1 MHIRINN
8 LDDDSLIVADI
19 RTKVMVV
26 HMNKQSASC
35 SARPSM
41 PIAGQDG
48 KASPA
53 SLPGRRRNRRIAGWS
68 VALALCAALGIAG
81 CGKRD
86 GAVAPAGM
94 GGGAVEVAVETV
106 APQRIVEQTE
116 LSGRLSAQ
124 LVSDVRPQIGG
135 IVRKRLFTEGTDVK
149 AGQVLYEI
157 DPASYQAA
165 YDQARGTLA
174 KAEATLG
181 SARTKAARYAQ
192 LVKISAVSAQDNDDA
207 IAAMR
212 EAEADVL
219 ADRAALE
226 SARVNLGYTRI
237 TAPIAGRIG
246 ASSVTAGALVTA
258 DQTTALATIQAYDRM
273 YLDVT
278 RSSAEWL
285 RLRKAYASGRLQR
298 AGAGAVVR
306 LTMEDGT
313 PYPHDGVLQF
323 SGITVDQT
331 TGSVT
336 LRIVFPN
343 PEGELLPGMFVR
355 AQLDEGVDTNALLVP
370 QLAVTRASDGS
381 ASVWIVDATGHAK
394 QVVVHADNAYRDRWV
409 VSSGL
414 KAGDRVIV
422 DGLQKVQAGV
432 AVRVVTDGAAATSAA
447 PASGTPA
454 AKS

>member
-1 MHIRINN
+1 
-8 LDDDSLIVADI
+8 
-19 RTKVMVV
+19 
-26 HMNKQSASC
+26 MNKQSASC
-35 SARPSM
+35 SARSS
-41 PIAGQDG
+41 
-48 KASPA
+48 SPA
-53 SLPGRRRNRRIAGWS
+53 PLREPGWHRRIAGWS
-68 VALALCAALGIAG
+68 TALVVCASLGIAG

-86 GAVAPAGM
+86 GAAAPDGM
-94 GGGAVEVAVETV
+94 GAAALEVAVLTV

-116 LSGRLSAQ
+116 LSGRLSAL

-135 IVRKRLFTEGTDVK
+135 IVRKRLFTEGADVK
-149 AGQVLYEI
+149 AGQVLYQI

-174 KAEATLG
+174 KAEATLA

-192 LVKISAVSAQDNDDA
+192 LVRINAISAQDNDDA
-207 IAAMR
+207 IAAVR
-212 EAEADVL
+212 EDEADVL
-219 ADRAALE
+219 ADRASLE

-237 TAPIAGRIG
+237 TAPISGRIG
-246 ASSVTAGALVTA
+246 ASSVTEGALVTA
-258 DQTTALATIQAYDRM
+258 DQTTALATIHGYDRM

-285 RLRKAYASGRLQR
+285 RLRKAYASGRLQH
-298 AGAGAVVR
+298 AGDGALVR

-336 LRIVFPN
+336 LRIIFPN
-343 PEGELLPGMFVR
+343 PDGELLPGMFVR
-355 AQLDEGVDTNALLVP
+355 AQLDEGVDANALLVP
-370 QLAVTRASDGS
+370 QLAVTRTADGS
-381 ASVWIVDATGHAK
+381 ASVWIVDATGHAR
-394 QVVVHADNAYRDRWV
+394 QAAVRADNAYRDRWI

-422 DGLQKVQAGV
+422 DGLQKVQAGT
-432 AVRVVTDGAAATSAA
+432 AVRVVADASGATSAA

>member
-1 MHIRINN
+1 MRGPRQRRWITGG
-8 LDDDSLIVADI
+8 SIV
-19 RTKVMVV
+19 
-26 HMNKQSASC
+26 
-35 SARPSM
+35 
-41 PIAGQDG
+41 
-48 KASPA
+48 
-53 SLPGRRRNRRIAGWS
+53 
-68 VALALCAALGIAG
+68 LALCASLGVSG

-86 GAVAPAGM
+86 GAVAAAT
-94 GGGAVEVAVETV
+94 AVEVSVETV
-106 APQRIVEQTE
+106 APQQIVEQTE
-116 LSGRLSAQ
+116 LSGRLSAL

-149 AGQVLYEI
+149 AGQVLYQI

-174 KAEATLG
+174 KAEATLA
-181 SARTKAARYAQ
+181 SARTKATRYSQ
-192 LVKISAVSAQDNDDA
+192 LVKINAVSAQDNDDA
-207 IAAMR
+207 IAAVN
-212 EAEADVL
+212 EEEADVL
-219 ADRAALE
+219 ADRASLE
-226 SARVNLGYTRI
+226 SARVNLNYTRI
-237 TAPIAGRIG
+237 TAPISGRIG
-246 ASSVTAGALVTA
+246 ASSVTEGALVTA
-258 DQTTALATIQAYDRM
+258 DQTTAMASIQAYGQM

-278 RSSAEWL
+278 RSSTEWL

-298 AGAGAVVR
+298 AGNGALVR

-313 PYPHDGVLQF
+313 AYPHDGVLQF

-336 LRIVFPN
+336 LRIIFPN

-355 AQLDEGVDTNALLVP
+355 AQLDEGVDANALLVP

-381 ASVWIVDATGHAK
+381 ASVWTVDATGHAK
-394 QVVVHADNAYRDRWV
+394 QVAVHADNAYGDRWI

-414 KAGDRVIV
+414 KGGDRVII
-422 DGLQKVQAGV
+422 DGLQKVQAGM
-432 AVRVVTDGAAATSAA
+432 AVRVVTDASGAPRAA

>member
-1 MHIRINN
+1 
-8 LDDDSLIVADI
+8 
-19 RTKVMVV
+19 
-26 HMNKQSASC
+26 MNKQLASC
-35 SARPSM
+35 IARSSLSVAVQ
-41 PIAGQDG
+41 AG
-48 KASPA
+48 KVPPA
-53 SLPGRRRNRRIAGWS
+53 WQPGQRRNSRIVGWS
-68 VALALCAALGIAG
+68 AALAVCAALGMTG
-81 CGKRD
+81 CGNRD
-86 GAVAPAGM
+86 GAPAPAGM
-94 GGGAVEVAVETV
+94 GTAAVEVAVETV
-106 APQRIVEQTE
+106 APRRIVEQTE
-116 LSGRLSAQ
+116 LSGRLSAL

-135 IVRKRLFTEGTDVK
+135 IVRKRLFAEGTDVK
-149 AGQVLYEI
+149 AGQVLYQI

-174 KAEATLG
+174 KAEASLA

-207 IAAMR
+207 IAAVR
-212 EAEADVL
+212 EAQADVL
-219 ADRAALE
+219 ADRASLE

-237 TAPIAGRIG
+237 TAPISGRIG
-246 ASSVTAGALVTA
+246 ASSVTEGALVTA
-258 DQTTALATIQAYDRM
+258 DQTTALATIHAYDRM

-298 AGAGAVVR
+298 AGDGAIVR
-306 LTMEDGT
+306 LTTEDGT

-343 PEGELLPGMFVR
+343 PESELLPGMFVR
-355 AQLDEGVDTNALLVP
+355 ARLDEGVDANALLVP

-394 QVVVHADNAYRDRWV
+394 QVTVRADNAYRDRWI

-422 DGLQKVQAGV
+422 DGLQKVQAGA
-432 AVRVVTDGAAATSAA
+432 AVRVVADASGATSAA
-447 PASGTPA
+447 PA

>member
-1 MHIRINN
+1 
-8 LDDDSLIVADI
+8 
-19 RTKVMVV
+19 MVV
-26 HMNKQSASC
+26 HMNKQLECCRSGLPALSG
-35 SARPSM
+35 P
-41 PIAGQDG
+41 
-48 KASPA
+48 ASPA
-53 SLPGRRRNRRIAGWS
+53 RATRWPVMLVLSA
-68 VALALCAALGIAG
+68 ALALAG
-81 CGKRD
+81 CGDRGD
-86 GAVAPAGM
+86 AGGSGTAAAPI
-94 GGGAVEVAVETV
+94 EVGVLTL
-106 APQRIVEQTE
+106 APQRINERTV
-116 LSGRLSAQ
+116 LSGRLSA
-124 LVSDVRPQIGG
+124 LMVSDVRPQIGG
-135 IVRKRLFTEGTDVK
+135 IVRKRLFTEGADVK
-149 AGQVLYEI
+149 AGQVLYQI

-174 KAEATLG
+174 KAEATLA
-181 SARTKAARYAQ
+181 SAKTKAARYAQ
-192 LVKISAVSAQDNDDA
+192 LAKIGAVSAQDNDDA
-207 IAAMR
+207 VAAVR
-212 EAEADVL
+212 EDEADVL
-219 ADRAALE
+219 ADRASLE

-237 TAPIAGRIG
+237 TAPISGRIG
-246 ASSVTAGALVTA
+246 ASSVTEGALVTA

-285 RLRKAYASGRLQR
+285 RLRQAYASGRLQH
-298 AGAGAVVR
+298 AGDGAVVR

-343 PEGELLPGMFVR
+343 PDGELLPGMFVR
-355 AQLDEGVDTNALLVP
+355 AQLDEGVDANALLVP

-381 ASVWIVDATGHAK
+381 ASVWVVDATGHAK
-394 QVVVHADNAYRDRWV
+394 QVAVRADTAYHDQWI

-422 DGLQKVQAGV
+422 DGLQKVQAGTAVHV
-432 AVRVVTDGAAATSAA
+432 AAD
-447 PASGTPA
+447 ASA